1 MDFWRRIPTS
11 ATLFLFLF
19 SIYAATMSGR
29 ILYGD
34 EIEKYR
40 VAQSIVDRH
49 EFSFRPT
56 AQRNEVGVAGRTF
69 SIYEL
74 GQTLVEVP
82 FYAAGRLAFTFFP
95 TADVDWMGQLFVGWL
110 NPLLTALTAVLLYR
124 MCADLGFRRRTA
136 IVLALVFG
144 LATIAAPYA
153 KGFTREPLL
162 ALLLLSSI
170 FALAR
175 FQKSSSARWLL
186 LAGMAAGYLVFSK
199 FIHAVVIP
207 CLIGYLLVVIWQQER
222 ANRRNWRDLVAPMLR
237 ALFVFLLPA
246 IVFLAAQSLYGMA
259 RFGTPFSGIAGT
271 KRNPFDWILYVMSGA
286 RPAEAIV
293 GLLFSPEKSVFLYS
307 PPVLLGVVAWFKW
320 VRTQKKLALLFL
332 ALGIVE
338 FASVFTRLDW
348 DGGSWWGPRY
358 LVQVT
363 PLGVIPIAAL
373 ENSRRLR
380 RALPMLVALV
390 ASAGLFVQ
398 IVGSSGQMRD
408 YMDATGQG
416 ITLAGQLDFLRH
428 RAFDSLVL
436 YLNPAG
442 FQVNPYGLVLVLV
455 ALVAAA
461 VIVWQFQS
469 DAVGMANWSWRNG
482 LLLSIVV
489 LIEIGAFLA
498 WVVAPY
504 TEIRA
509 AQGNGKFVAGNVFL
523 ANGRRR
529 EAAAMYG
536 LALDY
541 GSAYPVEAAAHLEE
555 LTGRTRGDAFSAY
568 DLMRQVQAPEDAIV
582 TADRSVVL
590 TGEASLK
597 LGVPGDRDA
606 TVSAMSDWIPVVPG
620 ATYQLSGWLKTENI
634 YGSGYGVV
642 SLYEDNG
649 VWQNP
654 RKGDVTAM
662 DETGGWRLF
671 TKRITAQPTTR
682 RFLISVGLWN
692 TYGTL
697 WLDDLQLARVSN
709 P

>member
-1 MDFWRRIPTS
+1 MNLGKIPT
-11 ATLFLFLF
+11 AAVLFLLLF

-49 EFSFRPT
+49 ELSFRAT
-56 AQRNEVGVAGRTF
+56 AQRNEVGVAGRTY

-95 TADVDWMGQLFVGWL
+95 TADVDWIGQLFVGWL
-110 NPLLTALTAVLLYR
+110 NPLLTALTAVLLYLT
-124 MCADLGFRRRTA
+124 CVDLGFRRRTA
-136 IVLALVFG
+136 MALALVFG
-144 LATIAAPYA
+144 LATIAAPYV

-162 ALLLLSSI
+162 SLLLLSSV
-170 FALAR
+170 FALVR
-175 FQKSSSARWLL
+175 FEKTNLDRWMLT
-186 LAGMAAGYLVFSK
+186 AGVAAGYLVFSK

-207 CLIGYLLVVIWQQER
+207 CLIGYLLAVVWQRQQVNCPKR
-222 ANRRNWRDLVAPMLR
+222 RDLVAPMLR
-237 ALFVFLLPA
+237 ALFIFLLPA
-246 IVFLAAQSLYGMA
+246 IVFLMVQSLYGIA
-259 RFGTPFSGIAGT
+259 RFGTPFGGIAGT
-271 KRNPFDWILYVMSGA
+271 RYNPFDWILYVMSGA
-286 RPAEAIV
+286 RPAEAIM

-307 PPVLLGVVAWFKW
+307 PPVLLGAVAWFEW
-320 VRTQKKLALLFL
+320 VRVRKKQALLFL

-338 FASVFTRLDW
+338 FASAVTRLDW

-358 LVQVT
+358 LVQVM

-373 ENSRRLR
+373 EGSRRFR
-380 RALPMLVALV
+380 RALPTLVALV

-408 YMDATGQG
+408 YMDATGQR
-416 ITLAGQLDFLRH
+416 ITLVGQLDFLRH
-428 RAFDSLVL
+428 GAFDSLVF
-436 YLNPAG
+436 YFNPAG

-455 ALVAAA
+455 GLGAAA
-461 VIVWQFQS
+461 VIVSQFQS
-469 DAVGMANWSWRNG
+469 DTVGIAGWSWRNA

-489 LIEIGAFLA
+489 LIEVAAFIA

-504 TEIRA
+504 SEIRT

-523 ANGRRR
+523 ADGRTR

-541 GSAYPVEAAAHLEE
+541 GSAYQLEASERLEE
-555 LTGRTRGDAFSAY
+555 LTGRARGDAFSAY
-568 DLMRQVQAPEDAIV
+568 DLMRQVEAPENAV
-582 TADRSVVL
+582 LTADRSVVL
-590 TGEASLK
+590 KGEASLK
-597 LGVPGDRDA
+597 LAVPGEQDD
-606 TVSAMSDWIPVVPG
+606 TISTMSDWIPALPG
-620 ATYQLSGWLKTENI
+620 ATYEVSGWLKTENI

-642 SLYEDNG
+642 SVYEDNG

-654 RKGDVTAM
+654 RKADVMAM
-662 DETGGWRLF
+662 DETGGWSLF
-671 TKRITAQPTTR
+671 RKRITTQPTTR

-697 WLDDLQLARVSN
+697 WLDDLELARVSN